1 MQLIIKNII
10 NIIGLS
16 KLLGYVWEI
25 VYDELT
31 RLASDSAAT
40 WDDKA
45 VKVLDEIIKS
55 VMKALETSK
64 NNN

>member
-1 MQLIIKNII
+1 MNTIIKNII

-25 VYDELT
+25 AYDELNK
-31 RLASDSAAT
+31 LATESAAT

-45 VKVLDEIIKS
+45 VNVLDEIVKS
-55 VMKALETSK
+55 VIESLETGE
-64 NNN
+64 